1 MGDREGSCI
10 LRIAIPIAEVR
21 PIGMQDDEESG
32 VVARQELLQI
42 GEHVCVVETTLA
54 PPKLL
59 AYGMVLISLH
69 GEEVHI
75 AVVPRLV
82 RDKGRV
88 EARLL
93 ISLQDTTY
101 PRELLGRRGIG
112 RREDDRYALIGGV
125 RLGQHVCEGDE
136 SLTAHRIEPRSRR
149 ARVAIE
155 TPAVSSRSLPKDQD
169 VDLTS
174 ILRSLTRSSVAE
186 VLRGIGVAEDLAK
199 LLRS

>member
-1 MGDREGSCI
+1 M
-10 LRIAIPIAEVR
+10 
-21 PIGMQDDEESG
+21 
-32 VVARQELLQI
+32 
-42 GEHVCVVETTLA
+42 
-54 PPKLL
+54 
-59 AYGMVLISLH
+59 
-69 GEEVHI
+69 
-75 AVVPRLV
+75 VPRLI

-93 ISLQDTTY
+93 IGLQDTTY

-112 RREDDRYALIGGV
+112 WREDDRYALIGGV

-136 SLTAHRIEPRSRR
+136 PLTAHRIQPRGRR

-174 ILRSLTRSSVAE
+174 ILRSLTRSSIAE

-199 LLRS
+199 LLRR